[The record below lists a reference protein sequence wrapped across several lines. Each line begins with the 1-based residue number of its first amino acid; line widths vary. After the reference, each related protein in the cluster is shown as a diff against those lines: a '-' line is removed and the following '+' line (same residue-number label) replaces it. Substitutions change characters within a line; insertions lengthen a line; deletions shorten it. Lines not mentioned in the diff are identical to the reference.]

1 MIGNKTLAV
10 PGPTNMPTRISQSMA
25 IPLED
30 HRAPDFPDF
39 VKPLLSDLKKVFK
52 TETGKVLVF
61 PGSGTGGWEAALR
74 NTLSFGDRV
83 LVSSFGQFSF
93 LWAQMCREL
102 SLNVTCIEQEWGKA
116 TPLAEYRRVLTD
128 DSSHK
133 IKAVL
138 VCHNETATGVT
149 SNVAAV
155 RSILDDL
162 DHPALLFVDGVSSIG
177 SIDFKMDEWGVDVAV
192 SGSQKGFMLPTGLA
206 IVGVSEKV
214 QYQIQNVARRPGDT
228 YLGCGYFDFANMIT
242 ANEGGYF
249 PYTPAA
255 TLLRGL
261 RTSVDMLLE
270 EGLENVFARHTRLA
284 NGVRAAVQAW
294 GLKNCAQ
301 SPEIF
306 SDTVTAIM
314 VGDDCDANMV
324 IQTAYKKYGVS
335 LGAGLSKVAGKV
347 FRIGHLG
354 WLNETMVLQSL
365 GGAELA
371 MRDVGIDFEAGSGVG
386 AAIKLYSQSPQ
397 EMAMAAE

>member
-10 PGPTNMPTRISQSMA
+10 PGPTNMPSRIAQSMSV
-25 IPLED
+25 PLED

-39 VKPLLSDLKKVFK
+39 VKPILNDLKKIFK
-52 TETGKVLVF
+52 TKTGKVLVF

-93 LWAQMCREL
+93 LWAQMCKEL

-116 TPLAEYRRVLTD
+116 TPLDEYRRVLTED
-128 DSSHK
+128 RSHK
-133 IKAVL
+133 VKAVL

-155 RSILDDL
+155 REILDDL
-162 DHPALLFVDGVSSIG
+162 NHPALLFVDGVSSIG
-177 SIDFKMDEWGVDVAV
+177 SIDFKMDDWGVDVAV

-214 QYQIQNVARRPGDT
+214 QYQIQNVVRRPGDT

-242 ANEGGYF
+242 ANDGGYF

-261 RTSVDMLLE
+261 RTSIDMLLE
-270 EGLENVFARHTRLA
+270 EGLDNVFARHTRLA
-284 NGVRAAVQAW
+284 NGVRAAVDAW

-301 SPEIF
+301 SPDIF

-314 VGDDCDANMV
+314 VGDDYDANMV

-354 WLNETMVLQSL
+354 WLNETMVLQAL

-386 AAIKLYSQSPQ
+386 AAIKLYTQSPQ
-397 EMAMAAE
+397 EMALAAE

>member
-10 PGPTNMPTRISQSMA
+10 PGPTNMPTRVAQAMN

-30 HRAPDFPDF
+30 HRAPDFPAF
-39 VKPLLSDLKKVFK
+39 VTPLLNDLKKVFR

-74 NTLSFGDRV
+74 NTLSEGDGV
-83 LVSSFGQFSF
+83 LVSSFGQFSY

-102 SLNVTCIEQEWGKA
+102 RLNVTCVEQEWGRA
-116 TPLAEYRRVLTD
+116 TPLEDYERILAGDTGH
-128 DSSHK
+128 S

-155 RSILDDL
+155 REILNRFS
-162 DHPALLFVDGVSSIG
+162 HPALLFVDGVSSIG
-177 SIDFKMDEWGVDVAV
+177 SIDFRMDEWGVDVAV

-214 QYQIQNVARRPGDT
+214 QYQIKNVSLRRGDT

-270 EGLENVFARHTRLA
+270 EGLDHVFARHTRLA
-284 NGVRAAVQAW
+284 NGVRAAVDAW
-294 GLKNCAQ
+294 GLRNCAQ
-301 SPEIF
+301 TPDIF

-314 VGDDCDANMV
+314 VSEDFDANQV

-354 WLNETMVLQSL
+354 WLNETMVLQAL

-371 MRDVGIDFEAGSGVG
+371 MRDVGIPFEAGSGVG
-386 AAIKLYSQSPQ
+386 AAVKEFSHPPQ
-397 EMAMAAE
+397 TMAIAAE